1 MRLTLLLI
9 ISVGATLLIACG
21 SDEEETSLL
30 KPEETTINF
39 IGEMKR
45 SDTTNAPAAPQ
56 MPSAGTPTVT
66 EINYYSDWQLTKPLT
81 GTVQAGTTIYT
92 KVVFSELM
100 QHLVS
105 DAGNAKP
112 ILFYVIGSQETRYRM
127 TAQDAEGENF
137 QSGDGKPLDAGTD
150 DYTCKYT
157 VQTDDQGAFT
167 LKVGKSSVDADGNRL
182 ADHYVHG
189 TTLQL
194 GQQTTPEVTE
204 VNYYSDWQ
212 LTKPLEGTVSAGTT
226 IYTKVVFSEPVRHLV
241 SDGKEARPV
250 LFYLIGGKETRYRM
264 KAQGA
269 AGESFQRGDGKPLND
284 STDDYICKYTVQAGD
299 AGAFTLK
306 VGKFSVD
313 TDGNPLADTYTHGT
327 TLSLGLATEAP
338 ATEET
343 PATVPP
349 MGSEGTQAP
358 TVVEISHYSNGGLT
372 KPLMGS
378 IEAGKTV
385 FTKVVFSEDVSYIPA
400 NDVSAVP
407 DIRHVLSDIETQY
420 DVLPIETRRSKIRS
434 GDCKPIGGTQVF
446 LCRKSIPGHVTGE
459 FSVNVGGVPFDSA
472 PLTIEVPPAPRQSP
486 KQGLEKDAEVYPAEG
501 EIGTVVLPKDG
512 EVYPAE
518 IGTVVLPKAGVIRP
532 EPPKTA
538 LQIEVE
544 EAKTAGLIGNS
555 PLVQAIKITD
565 RIFYRIEKE
574 AKDLHTSTGVYA
586 GIEDYQE
593 KLSLSTLRIRKIV
606 EEEGMP
612 LLSSSI
618 FSFQLPF
625 IYSEATGYDQGVFTI
640 HIEQRYWMT
649 VEYLRIAF
657 EYPEL
662 DEQNRLVQYY
672 LSVKKG
678 RVNLSSIRPR

>member
-9 ISVGATLLIACG
+9 VSVGATLLIACS

-30 KPEETTINF
+30 KPEETAINL

-45 SDTTNAPAAPQ
+45 SDATNAPAAPQ

-66 EINYYSDWQLTKPLT
+66 EVNYYSDWQLTKPLT

-92 KVVFSELM
+92 KVVFSEPM

-137 QSGDGKPLDAGTD
+137 QSGDGKPLDVGTD

-167 LKVGKSSVDADGNRL
+167 LKVGKSSVDTDGNRL

-226 IYTKVVFSEPVRHLV
+226 IYTKVVYSEPMKHLV
-241 SDGKEARPV
+241 SDEGNARPV
-250 LFYLIGGKETRYRM
+250 LFYVIGEKETRYHM
-264 KAQGA
+264 KPHGA
-269 AGESFQRGDGKPLND
+269 AGENFQSGDSKPWHGGV
-284 STDDYICKYTVQAGD
+284 DDYICKYIVQADDQGTF
-299 AGAFTLK
+299 ALK
-306 VGKFSVD
+306 VGKSSVD
-313 TDGNPLADTYTHGT
+313 ADGNTLADHYVHSMV
-327 TLSLGLATEAP
+327 LSLGMAPEEPKPLEEP
-338 ATEET
+338 ATET
-343 PATVPP
+343 PVESKEVQP
-349 MGSEGTQAP
+349 P

-400 NDVSAVP
+400 NDTSAVP
-407 DIRHVLSDIETQY
+407 DIRYVLSGIEKY

-565 RIFYRIEKE
+565 RIFYRIEKD

-586 GIEDYQE
+586 GIEDYRE
-593 KLSLSTLRIRKIV
+593 KLSLSALRVNEIV

-618 FSFQLPF
+618 FSSKLPF
-625 IYSEATGYDQGVFTI
+625 IYSEATGYDQGVSTI
-640 HIEQRYWMT
+640 HTEQRYWMT

-662 DEQNRLVQYY
+662 DEQNCLVQYY